1 MLKKTTGKL
10 GLFDKHYNCKDTLS
24 PYPSVILW
32 LSKSA
37 IDAPLEALIFF
48 LVQLQRLRP
57 SSSIERWI
65 QVTSMLFVEI
75 FYLFSN
81 YIYKLRLHES

>member
-1 MLKKTTGKL
+1 MLKKTSGKL
-10 GLFDKHYNCKDTLS
+10 GLFDEHYNCKDTLS
-24 PYPSVILW
+24 PYPPVILW

-37 IDAPLEALIFF
+37 IDPPLEALISF
-48 LVQLQRLRP
+48 LIQLQRLQP
-57 SSSIERWI
+57 SLSIEHWI

-75 FYLFSN
+75 FYLFST